1 MNRDVNHDAKQRG
14 DARPLFVEAP
24 AAELGDLATPA
35 VGRALAAGDLDGDGD
50 DDLVLVDLAG
60 KARVLRNDQ
69 ATGHGWIAIEG
80 PFGTEVEI
88 VTTTAAGPL
97 VQRRAITPTRSY
109 LSQCEP
115 VARFGVGAAKAAD
128 EVRARFPDGSA
139 RAWTSIPADRRF
151 SLLTPE

>member
-1 MNRDVNHDAKQRG
+1 MNRGG
-14 DARPLFVEAP
+14 DGRPLFVEAP

-60 KARVLRNDQ
+60 KARILRNDQ
-69 ATGHGWIAIEG
+69 ATGHGWIAVDG
-80 PFGTEVEI
+80 PLGTEVEI

-97 VQRRAITPTRSY
+97 AQRRAITSTRSY

-115 VARFGVGAAKAAD
+115 VARFGLGAAKAAD
-128 EVRARFPDGSA
+128 AVRARFPDGST
-139 RAWTSIPADRRF
+139 REWTNIAANRRF
-151 SLLTPE
+151 SLLKPE